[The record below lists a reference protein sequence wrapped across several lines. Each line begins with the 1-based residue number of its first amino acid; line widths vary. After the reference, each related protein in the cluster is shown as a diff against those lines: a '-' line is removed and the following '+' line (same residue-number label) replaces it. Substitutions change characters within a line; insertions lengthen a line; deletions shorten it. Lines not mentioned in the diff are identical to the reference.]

1 MRSNH
6 LVYDFLKRNRIFTT
20 YAGMYVVL
28 LILAAL
34 AVNSASKTD
43 PPAKPTE
50 ALDGKTTHNENATSI
65 NDKVENSRSNE
76 TAQAPAQA
84 PSWILTMNSGA
95 AMRTFYVVAF
105 VMSTVVIYFIIRAVR
120 LRRRKSKSRKYGVI
134 TSTSALEMEP
144 LEKGDDDDDED
155 TTLFDVHHHNKYGQ
169 K

>member
-1 MRSNH
+1 
-6 LVYDFLKRNRIFTT
+6 
-20 YAGMYVVL
+20 MYVVL

-34 AVNSASKTD
+34 AVNSASKLE
-43 PPAKPTE
+43 PSAKPSE
-50 ALDGKTTHNENATSI
+50 VVDGKTSHNENATTI

-76 TAQAPAQA
+76 TAQA

>member
-1 MRSNH
+1 MY
-6 LVYDFLKRNRIFTT
+6 LV
-20 YAGMYVVL
+20 
-28 LILAAL
+28 LILMAIVVSNANMST
-34 AVNSASKTD
+34 VASMTTVTDVKTN
-43 PPAKPTE
+43 P
-50 ALDGKTTHNENATSI
+50 NENSTIVSEKPDMAH
-65 NDKVENSRSNE
+65 SNE
-76 TAQAPAQA
+76 TMNAL
-84 PSWILTMNSGA
+84 PSWFLTMNSGA